1 MPLTAEQ
8 KKFFNNLKACL
19 ESKPE
24 GLEVM
29 LSTSFRNQLE
39 VKFLKSGA
47 IERLKDIDMLMDA
60 NLIEEEEIASFS
72 VMGYWVNSES
82 Y

>member
-1 MPLTAEQ
+1 MPLTPEQ
-8 KKFFNNLKACL
+8 KKFFKSLQACL

-29 LSTSFRNQLE
+29 FSTSFRNQLE

-47 IERLKDIDMLMDA
+47 TERLKEIDMLLDA
-60 NLIEEEEIASFS
+60 NQIEEEEIASFS

-82 Y
+82 N

>member
-1 MPLTAEQ
+1 MQLTPEQ
-8 KKFFNNLKACL
+8 KKFAKNLKACL

-29 LSTSFRNQLE
+29 LSTSFKGQLE

-47 IERLKDIDMLMDA
+47 TERLKEIDMLMDA
-60 NLIEEEEIASFS
+60 NKFEDEEIASFS

-82 Y
+82 N